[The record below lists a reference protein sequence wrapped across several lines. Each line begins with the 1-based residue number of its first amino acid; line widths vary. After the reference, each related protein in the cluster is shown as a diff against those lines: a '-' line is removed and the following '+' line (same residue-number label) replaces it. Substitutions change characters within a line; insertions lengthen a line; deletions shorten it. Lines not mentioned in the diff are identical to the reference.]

1 MRYFLAEDSGAV
13 TTDFVVLTA
22 AIVGFGLAAF
32 AVVSDGVNSSSN
44 AVADD
49 LAAIEPGENVA
60 FLSPLELLQRNAT
73 AMNDNQ
79 IANAYSR
86 RLDVDEFSDGRLRNN
101 HRRWSNIAADPGHA
115 NHARSADMV
124 AINAA
129 ALAERGLEPHSGY

>member
-32 AVVSDGVNSSSN
+32 AVVSDGVNASSN

-60 FLSPLELLQRNAT
+60 FMSPLELLQHNAT
-73 AMNDNQ
+73 VMGDTQ
-79 IANAYSR
+79 IANAYGR
-86 RLDVDEFSDGRLRNN
+86 RMDSDDFSDARLRNN
-101 HRRWSNIAADPGHA
+101 HRRWSNIAADPNHA
-115 NHARSADMV
+115 NHARAADMV

-129 ALAERGLEPHSGY
+129 ALQERGLEPHSGY